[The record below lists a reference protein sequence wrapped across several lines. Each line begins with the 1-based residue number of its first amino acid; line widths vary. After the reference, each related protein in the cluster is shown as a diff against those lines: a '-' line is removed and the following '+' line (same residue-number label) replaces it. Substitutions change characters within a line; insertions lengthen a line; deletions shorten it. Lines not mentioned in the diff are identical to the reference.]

1 MSRRCFADSPDD
13 RGTFLIV
20 GRPAAL
26 KPFENS
32 DFALY
37 LLSIRL
43 MGRAIEKLLIDQEL
57 GLISN
62 PVKLTEILVRQ

>member
-1 MSRRCFADSPDD
+1 M
-13 RGTFLIV
+13 V